1 MVLLP
6 WVVRLLWSD
15 PYEPPI
21 DKLHQLAPIFI
32 AWYIL
37 ILFECAAIDSFLGK
51 RMRAARE
58 RQFFQ
63 RLAVALTLIGALF
76 LITYMAGGRHLP
88 RIGEYLDAA
97 TRLSSVVPTAIVA
110 WYIYRYH
117 YLELVIRQS
126 FIYAAFAAAVMLIY
140 VFGIRRLSSAVEL
153 RYGLRVGVIE
163 SLLIL
168 GLMFLAGPLL
178 KLSEKYVR
186 RLFARE
192 VGLYRELV
200 MEVGVEAADSSETG
214 QLVSFVERRLGEAL
228 DLSTVNLIPTTVAN
242 EAEIRACRIAE
253 SRGWRQ
259 IEDPALLSQLDAA
272 VCQCLWREGRVVGL
286 LNVGAASRNQ
296 MTAEKRE
303 VLAVLAGHLAVA
315 VKNCELLEEK
325 VKLERELA
333 ARERLATL
341 GQMAATV
348 AHEVRNPLSS
358 IKSIA
363 QVMREDDKIS
373 RQYGRD
379 LDLIT
384 GEVDRLSRSVTQLL
398 SFSRPGAVASPPA
411 SLGEIIDG
419 ILTLARPEACD
430 RGIECTSILNRDRPI
445 DGNTSGALK
454 EILLN
459 LVLNAIQAVPSGGHA
474 VIESYSGSNSTLRIR
489 VSDDGPGIPESER
502 EQIFEPFFTTR
513 QRGTGLGLA
522 IVKRRIR
529 ELGGSI
535 SLESPIADGRGTRF
549 EITVPVTAETSTSQ
563 RVEQHQEAGII

>member
-1 MVLLP
+1 
-6 WVVRLLWSD
+6 
-15 PYEPPI
+15 
-21 DKLHQLAPIFI
+21 
-32 AWYIL
+32 
-37 ILFECAAIDSFLGK
+37 
-51 RMRAARE
+51 
-58 RQFFQ
+58 
-63 RLAVALTLIGALF
+63 
-76 LITYMAGGRHLP
+76 
-88 RIGEYLDAA
+88 
-97 TRLSSVVPTAIVA
+97 
-110 WYIYRYH
+110 
-117 YLELVIRQS
+117 
-126 FIYAAFAAAVMLIY
+126 
-140 VFGIRRLSSAVEL
+140 
-153 RYGLRVGVIE
+153 
-163 SLLIL
+163 
-168 GLMFLAGPLL
+168 
-178 KLSEKYVR
+178 
-186 RLFARE
+186 
-192 VGLYRELV
+192 
-200 MEVGVEAADSSETG
+200 
-214 QLVSFVERRLGEAL
+214 
-228 DLSTVNLIPTTVAN
+228 
-242 EAEIRACRIAE
+242 
-253 SRGWRQ
+253 
-259 IEDPALLSQLDAA
+259 
-272 VCQCLWREGRVVGL
+272 
-286 LNVGAASRNQ
+286 

-315 VKNCELLEEK
+315 VENCELLEEK

-411 SLGEIIDG
+411 SLCEIIDG
-419 ILTLARPEACD
+419 ILTLARPEAGD

-474 VIESYSGSNSTLRIR
+474 VIESYSSSNSVVRIR